1 MHFFRYGQGNTMLV
15 STYDQPLYST
25 SGSYNSMI
33 TTTYN
38 SYSNFTTS
46 ESGEMN
52 YFSCFQ

>member
-1 MHFFRYGQGNTMLV
+1 MLV
-15 STYDQPLYST
+15 SRYDQPLYST

-46 ESGEMN
+46 ESGEMI
-52 YFSCFQ
+52 YLTFF

>member
-1 MHFFRYGQGNTMLV
+1 MLV

-52 YFSCFQ
+52 YLTSS